1 MRECI
6 YIVLSVRGPSHD
18 RMHIVLSVRGPPHD
32 RMHIALSV
40 RGPPH
45 DRMHIAL
52 SGYDFS
58 FLMDLYEMLLGGKLP
73 YKLMTG
79 S

>member
-1 MRECI
+1 M
-6 YIVLSVRGPSHD
+6 
-18 RMHIVLSVRGPPHD
+18 LSVRGPPHD

-58 FLMDLYEMLLGGKLP
+58 FLMDLFEVRLEGKLP
-73 YKLMTG
+73 YKLIKPNRELISILWPYLLTILPPFHY
-79 S
+79 